1 MLASLARFRSTF
13 GQPNGLIYSR
23 FMRIPKCHKSSAA
36 VNSSIP
42 TNLADPFS
50 LVGPQLETLIEDIH
64 FELERESRKK
74 ITALSKY
81 YFDGAGK
88 ALRPVIA
95 LCTAHAYNI
104 HTGTKDP
111 EVLAKQRK
119 VALISEMIHTASLV
133 HDDILDHAETRRG
146 KPSINTKWNLQ
157 QSTMGGDYIIG
168 VSSKLLSSI
177 DNPDVIQILSQVLS
191 DLVEGEFMQ
200 LQNKEEE
207 SERFE
212 HYLNKSFNKT
222 ASLMAYTC
230 KANACLSGASKQD
243 IENSYQYGRNIG
255 IAFQLVD
262 DLLDFVSS
270 ADQLGKPAAADLKLG
285 LATAPVLFAARKY
298 PELDALIQRRFSQED
313 DVKQAFQLVL
323 DSDGLEET
331 RALAKNHCQKA
342 VKSLESLT
350 DSEYKSG
357 MINLCDN
364 VINRLK

>member
-1 MLASLARFRSTF
+1 MLASLARYRSIF
-13 GQPNGLIYSR
+13 GQPHGITYSR
-23 FMRIPKCHKSSAA
+23 LMRMPIQYKSSVA
-36 VNSSIP
+36 VNSSEH
-42 TNLADPFS
+42 TNVTNPFT
-50 LVGPQLETLIEDIH
+50 LVGAQLNSLIEDIH
-64 FELERESRKK
+64 TELERESKK
-74 ITALSKY
+74 EIVPLSKY

-95 LCTAHAYNI
+95 LCSAHAYNI
-104 HTGTKDP
+104 HTGTTDP
-111 EVLAKQRK
+111 EVLTKQRK

-157 QSTMGGDYIIG
+157 QSTMGGDYILG
-168 VSSKLLSSI
+168 VSSKMLAKI

-230 KANACLSGASKQD
+230 KANACLAGASKQD
-243 IENSYQYGRNIG
+243 IENCYQYGRNIG

-262 DLLDFVSS
+262 DLLDCVSS

-285 LATAPVLFAARKY
+285 LATAPVLFAARMY
-298 PELDALIQRRFSQED
+298 PELNALIQRRFSQEG

-323 DSDGLEET
+323 DSDGLDET
-331 RALAKNHCQKA
+331 RALAKTHCQKA
-342 VKSLESLT
+342 VKALENLK
-350 DSEYKSG
+350 DSEYKTG
-357 MINLCDN
+357 MINLCDQ